1 MTVSFIIPAYNA
13 SNYIIRCLDSIFEL
27 KLSKEEFEVIVVDD
41 CSTDNTCDIVTAYQ
55 AKHENITLLKQ
66 PKNNRQGAARNKG
79 VRNAKGKY
87 IVYVDSDD
95 EVAQG
100 IVQALELAEKNHLE
114 MVAFHSQKV
123 DENGMTTE
131 YKRLPYL
138 EKEIFTGIQLQ
149 TEHPYWFTGP
159 VAYVYLKSFLDKVGY
174 AFAEEVL
181 FEDSDYVNNH
191 LYYAQR
197 IGYVSKCGYRIHYN
211 RSSTTHT
218 MSYKHIAD
226 YFLLGTRM
234 LKLYDKID
242 DKTTTYAT
250 SIQEGGSY
258 NIWMAFRR
266 LWKLDSTEAIKMF
279 YKRIDER
286 ADRAAYLDNK
296 EPKYCWTLW
305 TKLGLR
311 HKAVMTYIVGLMIFC
326 RKCLR
331 TFKLYPSP
339 KIDG

>member
-1 MTVSFIIPAYNA
+1 MIVSFIIPAYNA

-27 KLSKEEFEVIVVDD
+27 KLPKEEFEVIVVDD

-55 AKHENITLLKQ
+55 AKHESITLLKQ

-100 IVQALELAEKNHLE
+100 IVQALELAEKNNLE
-114 MVAFHSQKV
+114 MVAFRVHKV
-123 DENGMTTE
+123 DENGVEAE
-131 YKRLPYL
+131 YKHLPYS
-138 EKEIFTGIQLQ
+138 ENDVFTGIELQ
-149 TEHPYWFTGP
+149 TNHPFWGTAPWGYVFGKTFIEHVNYPF
-159 VAYVYLKSFLDKVGY
+159 V
-174 AFAEEVL
+174 EEVL
-181 FEDSDYVNNH
+181 FEDSDYINYH
-191 LYYAQR
+191 LYEVTR
-197 IGYVSKCGYRIHYN
+197 MGYCDVLGYKFKYN
-211 RSSTTHT
+211 HNSTTHT
-218 MSYKHIAD
+218 MSYKHLAD

>member
-1 MTVSFIIPAYNA
+1 MLCSFIIPSYNSA
-13 SNYIIRCLDSIFEL
+13 HTVKRCLDSIYALSL
-27 KLSKEEFEVIVVDD
+27 KPEEFEVIFIDD
-41 CSTDNTCDIVTAYQ
+41 CSTDNTISIIEDFKSQVS
-55 AKHENITLLKQ
+55 NLTLLCQ
-66 PKNNRQGAARNKG
+66 PINNRQGAARNRG
-79 VRNAKGKY
+79 VRNATGKY

-95 EVAQG
+95 EVAGG
-100 IVQALELAEKNHLE
+100 IVQALELAEKNNLE
-114 MVAFHSQKV
+114 MVAFRVHEV
-123 DENGMTTE
+123 DENGVAAE
-131 YKRLPYL
+131 YKPLPYG
-138 EKEIFTGIQLQ
+138 EHEVFTGIELQ
-149 TEHPYWFTGP
+149 TNHPFWGTAPWGYVFGKTFIEHVNYPF
-159 VAYVYLKSFLDKVGY
+159 V
-174 AFAEEVL
+174 EEVL
-181 FEDSDYVNNH
+181 FEDSDYINYH
-191 LYYAQR
+191 LYEVTR
-197 IGYVSKCGYRIHYN
+197 MGYCDVLGYKFKYN
-211 RSSTTHT
+211 HNSTTHT

-234 LKLYDKID
+234 LKLYDKIN

-286 ADRAAYLDNK
+286 ADRAAYLDYK